1 MLYKLRLEMS
11 TATASSKVV
20 LAPTPSRFNGD
31 KQKYKS
37 WKNSVQEYFAAYK
50 ADFGKIDPISPNM
63 ANAALRERAEAITR
77 RINFILLLMKSENDT
92 ACTSYT
98 WAENYKSQHWD
109 EEECSLA
116 WTAEKPVP
124 TLKEFWALLDA
135 SFADASEKKL
145 AQVKLERFYQGKQD
159 FQTYIQQF
167 EILVSTAG
175 YVAGNE
181 AHDAYLISLL
191 EKQVHHEMMDRMYG
205 TDVAPP
211 TTYTDY
217 KSRLTNISINIE
229 RRKALNQ
236 GVYYDRMAPV
246 QQQQGS
252 SSTTRTGSG
261 DSPRSSSGVTP
272 GYGAPMDIDRKRS
285 RGPVCYNCQ
294 KPGHIAAN
302 CRSPKK
308 QTRVRALLNDLKDGK
323 EIKVDELK
331 KAMQEEGF

>member
-1 MLYKLRLEMS
+1 MS
-11 TATASSKVV
+11 TTVTSSKVV

-31 KQKYKS
+31 KHKYKS

-50 ADFGKIDPISPNM
+50 ADFGKVDALTPNM
-63 ANAALRERAEAITR
+63 ANAAIAERRDALTR
-77 RINFILLLMKSENDT
+77 RIIFILALMKAEDDT

-109 EEECSLA
+109 EEECSLT
-116 WTAEKPVP
+116 WTTEKPVP
-124 TLKEFWALLDA
+124 TMKQFWALLDA

-145 AQVKLERFYQGKQD
+145 AQVRLEKFYQGKLD
-159 FQTYIQQF
+159 FQNYIQQF

-175 YVAGNE
+175 YVAGNV

-191 EKQVHHEMMDRMYG
+191 EKQVHREMMDRMYG

-217 KSRLTNISINIE
+217 KSRLANISINIE
-229 RRKALNQ
+229 RRKALGQ
-236 GVYYDRMAPV
+236 GFNYDRTAPV

-252 SSTTRTGSG
+252 SSTTTRTGSG

-272 GYGAPMDIDRKRS
+272 GYGAPMDVDRKRS
-285 RGPVCYNCQ
+285 RGPLCYNCQ

-308 QTRVRALLNDLKDGK
+308 QTRVRALLNDLKEGK
-323 EIKVDELK
+323 EVKVEDLK
-331 KAMQEEGF
+331 KAMQDEGF

>member
-1 MLYKLRLEMS
+1 MS
-11 TATASSKVV
+11 TTTSSSSKVI

-31 KQKYKS
+31 KLKYKS
-37 WKNSVQEYFAAYK
+37 WKNSVNEYFAAYNV
-50 ADFGKIDPISPNM
+50 DFGKIVPIKTGMSD
-63 ANAALRERAEAITR
+63 AELLSRQEAITR
-77 RINFILLLMKSENDT
+77 RVNFILALMKAENDT
-92 ACTSYT
+92 VCTSYT

-109 EEECSLA
+109 EETCSLE
-116 WTAEKPVP
+116 WTAEKPAP
-124 TLKEFWALLDA
+124 TMKEFWKLLDA

-145 AQVKLERFYQGKQD
+145 AQVRLEKFYQGKQD

-175 YVAGNE
+175 YVAGNV

-191 EKQVHHEMMDRMYG
+191 EKQVHREMMDRMYG

-217 KSRLTNISINIE
+217 KSRLANISINIE

-236 GVYYDRMAPV
+236 GVYYDRTAPV

-252 SSTTRTGSG
+252 SQTTRTGSG

-272 GYGAPMDIDRKRS
+272 GYGTPMDVDRKRS
-285 RGPVCYNCQ
+285 NRPVCYNCQ
-294 KPGHIAAN
+294 KPGYIAAN

-308 QTRVRALLNDLKDGK
+308 QTRVRTLLNDLKEGK
-323 EIKVDELK
+323 EVKVEDLK
-331 KAMQEEGF
+331 KAMQDEGF